1 MVQFIQLIHNVY
13 IGTMQSSNSM
23 CIQRYMCRLL
33 GIIFCCRNCNYSSRI
48 MQPSVLMDACMVV
61 SVCLLRF
68 APALM
73 DGLVQNVK
81 KVL

>member
-1 MVQFIQLIHNVY
+1 
-13 IGTMQSSNSM
+13 
-23 CIQRYMCRLL
+23 
-33 GIIFCCRNCNYSSRI
+33 